1 MKRVLAV
8 VLIGALGTTPL
19 AAQERGIFSKVTFSA
34 EQTAGAQAQAPP
46 PRPAPV
52 VRTGRPGMEK
62 ALYAVSV
69 GASIGG
75 TVWVARNT
83 REALDDGLEVRTFPL
98 VWLKTSDPKDKG
110 KVTAV
115 LAVTNGAVVAISALA
130 FKNHNARAAILL
142 NFFIA
147 GLTSAV
153 AVHERSVINKQK

>member
-1 MKRVLAV
+1 MKRVLAA
-8 VLIGALGTTPL
+8 VLICALGTTPL
-19 AAQERGIFSKVTFSA
+19 AAQERGVFSKITFGA
-34 EQTAGAQAQAPP
+34 EQIASAPAPTPQPQA
-46 PRPAPV
+46 APV
-52 VRTGRPGMEK
+52 VHTGRPGIEK
-62 ALYAVSV
+62 ALYAISI

-115 LAVTNGAVVAISALA
+115 LAATNGAVIAISALA

-142 NFFIA
+142 NFFVA
-147 GLTSAV
+147 GLTTAV
-153 AVHERSVINKQK
+153 AVHERSVINKQR